1 MTPCRQ
7 YQFSGKPFLLGLT
20 IPNHSRLTVS
30 SAEPAIDMV
39 QHALERGF
47 DFLLVPQSLAPEFTH
62 AEIARCAIPG
72 KSQDYPICGR
82 GDIDARDLIW
92 LGLPLLSAEGGV
104 IVSTNMEGFDRK
116 QAPLLREQLAAVR
129 AVGGGQGER
138 CVLLEIELDAA
149 ADMSGSD
156 EDDALEGFIFSLGKT
171 SPITDPGI
179 ASTTAKRL
187 IDREAL
193 HQFLLFV
200 QGVGYNGV
208 SLVLAD
214 PLTDLD
220 SIDRPLLRAAQALQ

>member
-1 MTPCRQ
+1 
-7 YQFSGKPFLLGLT
+7 
-20 IPNHSRLTVS
+20 
-30 SAEPAIDMV
+30 
-39 QHALERGF
+39 
-47 DFLLVPQSLAPEFTH
+47 
-62 AEIARCAIPG
+62 
-72 KSQDYPICGR
+72 
-82 GDIDARDLIW
+82 
-92 LGLPLLSAEGGV
+92 
-104 IVSTNMEGFDRK
+104 MEGFDRK
-116 QAPLLREQLAAVR
+116 QAALLREQLAAVR

-171 SPITDPGI
+171 LPIADTGI

-187 IDREAL
+187 IDPEAL